1 MKSQLSPVVA
11 IGIVGQMVMLP
22 KSEET
27 AETLEAISEE
37 TELAMDSCALL
48 IPPPIPKSWVL
59 PAGVG
64 AGEAV

>member
-48 IPPPIPKSWVL
+48 IPPPIPKS
-59 PAGVG
+59 
-64 AGEAV
+64 